1 MCCRISGFCE
11 CALFLLSVWIENTS
25 PFAFSCHWPLKCI
38 LTSSLSIWQC
48 QLCRSICFSG
58 WIKRCTCFIISRIAS
73 LARWWW
79 WSAQLKWFFTVWYYR
94 QRWFSNADQ
103 VVEYVYISFD
113 CWFILVLFV
122 ILCLICCCFTWI
134 QGICC
139 FGHSDL
145 MNYNFSLSA
154 LYLFFWSSLHCC
166 QYLRALHFVS
176 VIKWCSLNLIY

>member
-1 MCCRISGFCE
+1 MCQKR
-11 CALFLLSVWIENTS
+11 
-25 PFAFSCHWPLKCI
+25 I

-48 QLCRSICFSG
+48 QFCRSICFSG
-58 WIKRCTCFIISRIAS
+58 CICFIISRIAS
-73 LARWWW
+73 LAHWWW
-79 WSAQLKWFFTVWYYR
+79 RSAQLKWFFTVWYYR
-94 QRWFSNADQ
+94 QRWFSYADQ

-122 ILCLICCCFTWI
+122 TSCLIGCCFTWI

-154 LYLFFWSSLHCC
+154 SCFYSVVDTLCISNYIMLTESDILNHLLYDW
-166 QYLRALHFVS
+166 QG
-176 VIKWCSLNLIY
+176 IKN